1 MSEISLGMLLDNRYQ
16 LVDMIGKGGMAIVYL
31 ANDLRTGHQV
41 AVKILNPDFND
52 DEEFLERFDREAAA
66 ASKMSH
72 HNIVNLLDV
81 GNDQGYR
88 YLVMEYV
95 QGKTLKDVIQERGA
109 MPADVAAQVAIRIL
123 SALQHAHKNGII
135 RRGKNGI

>member
-41 AVKILNPDFND
+41 AVKILDPEYND

-66 ASKMSH
+66 
-72 HNIVNLLDV
+72 
-81 GNDQGYR
+81 
-88 YLVMEYV
+88 
-95 QGKTLKDVIQERGA
+95 
-109 MPADVAAQVAIRIL
+109 PFRIDRK
-123 SALQHAHKNGII
+123 SVV
-135 RRGKNGI
+135 